1 MEREQFSKFR
11 HEAVHELKDLN
22 DLCEKEYRISSWPNW
37 EYDLARGTLAFT
49 QVVGTTSISSR
60 RWRWGWANESLTP
73 KVTTLIAKV
82 RAFGDAEN
90 IPELTNAKLPDDE
103 CSVGR

>member
-49 QVVGTTSISSR
+49 QVVGTTFPA
-60 RWRWGWANESLTP
+60 GGG
-73 KVTTLIAKV
+73 V
-82 RAFGDAEN
+82 GDGQMKA
-90 IPELTNAKLPDDE
+90 
-103 CSVGR
+103 